1 MRKKICALLA
11 LLLACALA
19 GCGGGEVIFTYED
32 RKATDPAPFDG
43 DDRNGEVLVSVRVE
57 PTADGEAA
65 HSATLKHDGSKEN
78 FEITVEDTVAL
89 H

>member
-11 LLLACALA
+11 LL
-19 GCGGGEVIFTYED
+19 
-32 RKATDPAPFDG
+32 
-43 DDRNGEVLVSVRVE
+43 LVSVRVE
-57 PTADGEAA
+57 PTADGEAV

-89 H
+89 F

>member
-32 RKATDPAPFDG
+32 RKATDPAP
-43 DDRNGEVLVSVRVE
+43 L
-57 PTADGEAA
+57 
-65 HSATLKHDGSKEN
+65 
-78 FEITVEDTVAL
+78 
-89 H
+89 